1 MKNPIAEAVIKGQER
16 RASKTAVEA
25 VETAPIPPAPAPA
38 PPAPAPAPASPVF
51 ADGAHVQST
60 DARRPAG
67 VVTGPPADEPVYL
80 ITPDDGSPPYKS
92 ASTELEPYAD
102 TPTEDAPMNEE
113 TTAPAALAAAVGLS
127 TSATMGEVTSAAQ
140 AQGAALAAERAE
152 ARDMALNAA
161 GVKGDLVALV
171 APSIT
176 RAAGQ
181 TWSDAVGAHKLSHPS
196 AYASE
201 APAAAK
207 PALSVVRG
215 SAPMPAPDA
224 MAPAVIPAAE
234 AGPSAPD
241 YNARSDR
248 ANARRLN

>member
-1 MKNPIAEAVIKGQER
+1 
-16 RASKTAVEA
+16 
-25 VETAPIPPAPAPA
+25 
-38 PPAPAPAPASPVF
+38 
-51 ADGAHVQST
+51 
-60 DARRPAG
+60 
-67 VVTGPPADEPVYL
+67 
-80 ITPDDGSPPYKS
+80 
-92 ASTELEPYAD
+92 
-102 TPTEDAPMNEE
+102 
-113 TTAPAALAAAVGLS
+113 
-127 TSATMGEVTSAAQ
+127 MGEVTSAVQ
-140 AQGAALAAERAE
+140 AQGAALEAERAE

-181 TWSDAVGAHKLSHPS
+181 TWSDAVAAHKLSHPS

-215 SAPMPAPDA
+215 GAPMPAPDA

-234 AGPSAPD
+234 ARTPMMDEAAKVSAF
-241 YNARSDR
+241 R
-248 ANARRLN
+248 AKLRGN

>member
-1 MKNPIAEAVIKGQER
+1 MKDPIAEAMSKGKDR
-16 RASKTAVEA
+16 RASKAAAEA

-38 PPAPAPAPASPVF
+38 PPAPAPAPPVF

-181 TWSDAVGAHKLSHPS
+181 TWSDAVGVHKLSHPS
-196 AYASE
+196 AYAS
-201 APAAAK
+201 AAAK

-234 AGPSAPD
+234 ARTPMMDEAAKVSAF
-241 YNARSDR
+241 R
-248 ANARRLN
+248 AKLRGN